1 MLVSHESPI
10 SILERSKTYNDY
22 DYALVHLFETQPEYY
37 NFFKCSLAAGREV
50 LLDNSIFELGESFDP
65 KKYIKYITELNPT
78 FYIVPDVLEDAQGT
92 MSSWN
97 KFFLNYGSDLKG
109 RTTIGVVQGNTYQE
123 LVDCYKFMSDN
134 ADYIAISFDYK
145 WYETVTTTNRSGRE
159 GTLDRWAAGRQ
170 HLISRLVEDRVWNA
184 RKPHHLLG
192 AALAREFAT
201 YAPIA
206 SELNIRSLDTSN
218 PVVAGLLGHR
228 YMANQGLNHKPS
240 MMLADMIDVDVDE
253 DQLDDIIFNTKQFKN
268 IIGRY
273 K

>member
-1 MLVSHESPI
+1 
-10 SILERSKTYNDY
+10 
-22 DYALVHLFETQPEYY
+22 
-37 NFFKCSLAAGREV
+37 
-50 LLDNSIFELGESFDP
+50 
-65 KKYIKYITELNPT
+65 
-78 FYIVPDVLEDAQGT
+78 
-92 MSSWN
+92 
-97 KFFLNYGSDLKG
+97 
-109 RTTIGVVQGNTYQE
+109 
-123 LVDCYKFMSDN
+123 MSDN

-170 HLISRLVEDRVWNA
+170 HLISRLVEDKVWNA

-240 MMLADMIDVDVDE
+240 MMLANMIDVDVEE